1 MLRYTIKRLIMM
13 IPTMI
18 GITIVSFVVMHLA
31 PGDPTNMV
39 TDLNPQASQTA
50 KRRLTEIYGLDKPLH
65 VQYWNWLKDLATL
78 DLGRSMAPD
87 RRPVR
92 DKIAERLPVTLAL
105 NVLSM
110 AIIIMVSLP
119 LGLYAAVRAG
129 GWFDRATTVAVFLL
143 FAAPSFWLA
152 LLGMSLFGV
161 RLGWLPVSGLTSLD
175 YEGLSAWGKFLDL
188 SKHLILPV
196 VISSTGGFAGLSRYL
211 RSNMLEIIRQ
221 DFLTTARAKG
231 LSERVVIGRH
241 ALRNALI
248 PVITILGLSVP
259 GLVGGSVIME
269 SIFAIPG
276 LGQLFY
282 AAVMSRD
289 YPLVMGGLV
298 MGAALT
304 LVGNLLADL
313 GYALVDPRVRDEA
326 FKAKG
331 A

>member
-1 MLRYTIKRLIMM
+1 MM
-13 IPTMI
+13 IPALI
-18 GITIVSFVVMHLA
+18 GITMVSFMVMHLA
-31 PGDPTNMV
+31 PGEPTDLV
-39 TDLNPQASQTA
+39 TDLNPQANQAA
-50 KRRLTEIYGLDKPLH
+50 KRRLREIYGLDKPIA
-65 VQYWNWLKDLATL
+65 VQYLNWLKSLATL
-78 DLGRSMAPD
+78 DLGRSMSPD

-110 AIIIMVSLP
+110 GLIIMISLP
-119 LGLYAAVRAG
+119 LGLWAAVRAG
-129 GWFDRATTVAVFLL
+129 GLFDRASTVLVFIF

-152 LLGMSLFGV
+152 LLGMWFFGV
-161 RLGWLPVSGLTSLD
+161 RLGWLPTSGLTSLD
-175 YEGLSAWGKFLDL
+175 YGRMDALGKAADL
-188 SKHLILPV
+188 ARHLAMPV
-196 VISSTGGFAGLSRYL
+196 IISSLGGLAGLSRYL

-231 LSERVVIGRH
+231 LPERVVIWKH

-269 SIFAIPG
+269 SIYAIPG

-282 AAVMSRD
+282 VAVMGRD

-298 MGAALT
+298 IGAVLT
-304 LVGNLLADL
+304 LLGNLLADL
-313 GYALVDPRVRDEA
+313 CYALADPRVRDQA
-326 FKAKG
+326 FQAPL
-331 A
+331 AR

>member
-1 MLRYTIKRLIMM
+1 MM

-39 TDLNPQASQTA
+39 TDLNPQASQSA
-50 KRRLTEIYGLDKPLH
+50 KRRLTEIYGLDRPLH
-65 VQYWNWLKDLATL
+65 EQYWNWLKNLATL

-105 NVLSM
+105 NVMSM
-110 AIIIMVSLP
+110 GIIIMVSLP
-119 LGLYAAVRAG
+119 LGLYAAVKAG
-129 GWFDRATTVAVFLL
+129 GLFDRVSTVAVFIL

-175 YEGLSAWGKFLDL
+175 YESLSAWDRMVDVAGPLVM
-188 SKHLILPV
+188 PV
-196 VISSTGGFAGLSRYL
+196 LVSSLGGLAGLSRYL

-231 LSERVVIGRH
+231 LPERLVIGRH

-269 SIFAIPG
+269 SIYAIPG

-282 AAVMSRD
+282 TAVMSRD

-304 LVGNLLADL
+304 LAGNLLADL
-313 GYALVDPRVRDEA
+313 GYALIDPRVRDEA
-326 FKAKG
+326 FKGRAG
-331 A
+331 

>member
-1 MLRYTIKRLIMM
+1 MLKYTIKRLIMM
-13 IPTMI
+13 IPTLI
-18 GITIVSFVVMHLA
+18 GITVVSFLVMRLA

-39 TDLNPQASQTA
+39 TDLNPQASQAA
-50 KRRLTEIYGLDKPLH
+50 KRRLHEIYGLDQPLH
-65 VQYWNWLKDLATL
+65 VQYWSWLKGLATL
-78 DLGRSMAPD
+78 DLGRSMATD

-92 DKIAERLPVTLAL
+92 DKILERLPVTLAL
-105 NVLSM
+105 NVMSM
-110 AIIIMVSLP
+110 GVIIAVSLP
-119 LGLYAAVRAG
+119 LGLYAAVKAG
-129 GWFDRATTVAVFLL
+129 GLFDRASTVFVFIL

-161 RLGWLPVSGLTSLD
+161 KLGWLPVSGLTSLD
-175 YEGLSAWGKFLDL
+175 HESLDRWGRLLDL
-188 SKHLILPV
+188 SKHLIMPV
-196 VISSTGGFAGLSRYL
+196 VVSSLGGLAGLSRYL

-231 LSERVVIGRH
+231 LTERRVIGRH

-269 SIFAIPG
+269 SIYAIPG

-282 AAVMSRD
+282 GAVMGRD

-298 MGAALT
+298 MGAVLT
-304 LVGNLLADL
+304 LLGNLLADL
-313 GYALVDPRVRDEA
+313 GYAVVDPRVRDQA
-326 FKAKG
+326 FKG